1 MKKNLLYLGI
11 VVLCVTFSSTL
22 FSKEMNQELSEIAKN
37 VPIHFI
43 PAPNLD
49 QIHKEDAER
58 AQKGILYRMGVA
70 SSVNLNT
77 TNAGAWTTLSSGE
90 KKWQLMI
97 QNPGAEALSFIFK
110 TFKLSPGSL
119 FWVQNKAGEKMSKVL
134 TNEDMLEDF
143 QQNVA
148 LCYGD
153 ELVLTL
159 IDQPNSVR
167 SELVMDRVFYNYR
180 STGNLVSK
188 NKINESDVCEV
199 NVNCSEGTNYQD
211 EKRGVAL
218 VYIIEGQSAG
228 FCSGSLVN
236 NLAQDCKPLFLTALH
251 CGVSTSAND
260 MALWKFYFNYE
271 ALACTNPTVVGT
283 LFNHYITGCVRLAD
297 AADNGGDTG
306 SDFLL
311 LQLGTLANQTTT
323 INNLRSASI
332 NAYWNGWDANSTANT
347 GGGVGIHHPS
357 GDIKKISTYTV
368 TPTSASFG
376 GKVQNTHWD
385 LTWAGTTNGHGI
397 TEGGSSGSPLFAYNG
412 GSSRIIGT
420 LTGGSTYCNAL
431 TAIDEYGKVS
441 YHWQSNGTTT
451 KKRLSTY
458 LDPSNTGVKVL
469 NGSYNPCTRAGI
481 ESVNTNE
488 KLKIYPNPTSDK
500 LTIDLSP
507 FNDKEIVIDIIDLS
521 GKLISTS
528 TKIGG
533 TTVDLEMSQFT
544 KGLYH
549 IRIHTE
555 NGLIVQK
562 VSKL

>member
-1 MKKNLLYLGI
+1 M
-11 VVLCVTFSSTL
+11 S
-22 FSKEMNQELSEIAKN
+22 
-37 VPIHFI
+37 
-43 PAPNLD
+43 
-49 QIHKEDAER
+49 
-58 AQKGILYRMGVA
+58 YRK
-70 SSVNLNT
+70 S
-77 TNAGAWTTLSSGE
+77 
-90 KKWQLMI
+90 
-97 QNPGAEALSFIFK
+97 
-110 TFKLSPGSL
+110 
-119 FWVQNKAGEKMSKVL
+119 
-134 TNEDMLEDF
+134 
-143 QQNVA
+143 
-148 LCYGD
+148 
-153 ELVLTL
+153 
-159 IDQPNSVR
+159 NSN
-167 SELVMDRVFYNYR
+167 DGG
-180 STGNLVSK
+180 GN
-188 NKINESDVCEV
+188 
-199 NVNCSEGTNYQD
+199 
-211 EKRGVAL
+211 
-218 VYIIEGQSAG
+218 
-228 FCSGSLVN
+228 
-236 NLAQDCKPLFLTALH
+236 
-251 CGVSTSAND
+251 
-260 MALWKFYFNYE
+260 
-271 ALACTNPTVVGT
+271 
-283 LFNHYITGCVRLAD
+283 
-297 AADNGGDTG
+297 TG

-311 LQLGTLANQTTT
+311 LQLGSATNEAATITTLKSANF
-323 INNLRSASI
+323 